1 MDFEDIN
8 CENRSYDKMASYHQ
22 SKLANLL
29 FTKELH
35 NKTKDHATRIFSL
48 NRGFVVTELGWHST
62 FFILYYQIIGVL
74 YRWTPVQEAQTAV
87 YCAVED
93 GLENHSGGGLFQ

>member
-1 MDFEDIN
+1 MKCFFLGRPHNYPQALLSLVNISVVWHWLFGKMDFEDIN
-8 CENRSYDKMASYHQ
+8 YEDSSYDKMASYHQ

-48 NRGFVVTELGWHST
+48 NRGFVVTELG
-62 FFILYYQIIGVL
+62 
-74 YRWTPVQEAQTAV
+74 
-87 YCAVED
+87 
-93 GLENHSGGGLFQ
+93 